1 MSPFVQILLLTY
13 DLEFLLFFFFFFFMN
28 WEKGRTQHLR
38 WKFVHAMHGIGALE
52 WSLYVLSSSR
62 LYRLFVRM

>member
-1 MSPFVQILLLTY
+1 
-13 DLEFLLFFFFFFFMN
+13 MN

-62 LYRLFVRM
+62 LYRLCRLRM